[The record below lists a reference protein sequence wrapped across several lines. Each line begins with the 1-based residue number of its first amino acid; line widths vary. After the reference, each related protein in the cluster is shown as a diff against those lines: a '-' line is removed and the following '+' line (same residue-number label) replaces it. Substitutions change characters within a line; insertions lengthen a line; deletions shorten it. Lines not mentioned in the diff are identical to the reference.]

1 MPIRRNEPST
11 STVTG
16 GTRRQAGGATKLPAA
31 ELKKLLADIDA
42 APPEQ
47 RAALFEGLASRGL
60 ELSEA
65 QAKTLN
71 EAATKYGVAVSFGQP
86 AVPAPVE
93 QAGGKGVVSTS
104 LAEAGVTV
112 TQAQRDEI
120 AKQTALKAIDVVTKF
135 KDVKGE
141 AEAINGEGDPR
152 VSARRSAMS
161 LLIAE
166 KSKQFVDLEQ
176 VKGLGGRVAD
186 DIAWLMDAERK
197 DYTQQG
203 ANQFSWNRAEGYG
216 ASSYIQTEFSTRVKR
231 AETKASSFETGQSKI
246 VDAGD
251 NSVLAAVNIKD
262 PEKRAA
268 ALADILLQFRG
279 RVDTAGTKIDYQNNR
294 IDRVGTVL
302 VAEQRMLAAAADL
315 DANDPSKMRELA
327 LVSSVIASHPTSSVN
342 SIFDARNTV
351 AEMARLYPSFV
362 KSGDESPYEAI
373 HHNFSRDTPR
383 HIGNFLATSMFPV
396 GDEKLRAE
404 SFCALVGAMEAARN
418 GDVATARAEVEKVL
432 KKNPGIEGFGELAS
446 VDNAQ
451 LADKL
456 RDLIAGKCKEPLS
469 KEVEQFLS
477 LSAHLYRVV
486 VDSRPSME
494 TLQRDLFRAGDAWG
508 EVADVIAQMSKGN
521 TLGTL
526 RDLGEARLAMRDAI
540 IGAKTGYERIE
551 LIKLDAQLNRLTNEE
566 LGGAVDRIGNVK
578 TDAQRAECLLAVQTG
593 LRSAIAMGLE
603 HIVDPK
609 DPAAGKGEPLGALLA
624 EVDKAIGGGK
634 IGEDQYRELMSRVY
648 VAGAVVTQNTRSFF
662 DSRTPALAAANIK
675 LDPQFM
681 DQLAKESPLHYVT
694 ALAQKGMTVGL
705 QEKIS
710 ARSIENVE
718 GMRVLNGVGP
728 VVFTSVVFAESAKEL
743 AKLGTSKDQLAVLYK
758 LEEKKMVAVGGL
770 FVDSAHAPGGNSH
783 LNMYAMNNGIPVA
796 ALPDLRTKYAE
807 FFQNA
812 GKEGGVYID
821 DTGGN
826 FRMMTLDKA
835 VEDGL
840 IPGAKKGDPASI
852 EAAIEKLRPGVN
864 RSVSYLKPTSEGQA
878 FELAAKHEAIINE
891 KRKTRQVELFIPME
905 EVGGLSRSPMW
916 SELAKLGIHAR
927 HLAGEKGTVLAL
939 LSEHPVLGK
948 HCLKGSQF
956 TPADIRDALVEA
968 VDPTSGRKLVD
979 MWDRL
984 WSQDPKIGS
993 VNAEGTKETNP
1004 NHYLNSAFYTDRAYR
1019 SAVCEQLQHATLAGL
1034 SSLWVKP
1041 QPEIKHAVAADDTLA
1056 KLAAK
1061 YNTTIDSLRELNGL
1075 GKKDPLP
1082 SELRVVPMEL
1092 TEAGKKAYAGLARN
1106 PALAES
1112 DVWITR
1118 SSFTGED
1125 RPGKSGAGQYES
1137 PHHLYSPAERMLGL
1151 AGVLE
1156 STWMPEPVENNVAE
1170 QFYLP
1175 YIGPTIAVMHCL
1187 EPDISG
1193 VMISRDIE
1201 NGARGDVTF
1210 QLVQGF
1216 GGGVEG
1222 GKTTEGVIHQGK
1234 LEVKITNGEEG
1245 GKEVD
1250 VMGTKVT
1257 DADMQKLRAIVLETE
1272 KYFNEVLEKD
1282 KGHAVDMEIARVN
1295 GEWMIVQARVIL
1307 MDK

>member
-1 MPIRRNEPST
+1 MPIRRSDPTT
-11 STVTG
+11 STVTSG
-16 GTRRQAGGATKLPAA
+16 ARREGGGAAKLPAA
-31 ELKKLLADIDA
+31 ELGKLLAEIEA

-60 ELSEA
+60 ALSEE
-65 QAKTLN
+65 QAKALN
-71 EAATKYGVAVSFGQP
+71 EAATKHGVAVSFGAPQ
-86 AVPAPVE
+86 APVE
-93 QAGGKGVVSTS
+93 EAGSKGVVTTAV
-104 LAEAGVTV
+104 AEANVTV
-112 TQAQRDEI
+112 TQAQREEI
-120 AKQTALKAIDVVTKF
+120 AKQTALKAIDVVTQF

-152 VSARRSAMS
+152 VTARRSAMS

-176 VKGLGGRVAD
+176 VKAIGGRVPD

-203 ANQFSWNRAEGYG
+203 ANQFAWNRAEGYG
-216 ASSYIQTEFSTRVKR
+216 GKSYIQTEFSTRVKR
-231 AETKASSFETGQSKI
+231 AETKATSFETGQSKI

-262 PEKRAA
+262 PDKRAA
-268 ALADILLQFRG
+268 ALADMLLQFRG

-315 DANDPSKMRELA
+315 DANDPTKMRELA
-327 LVSSVIASHPTSSVN
+327 LVSAVIASHPTSSVN

-351 AEMARLYPSFV
+351 AEMARLYSFT

-373 HHNFSRDTPR
+373 HHNFSRDTPK
-383 HIGNFLATSMFPV
+383 HIASFLGTTMLPV
-396 GDEKLRAE
+396 GDPKLRAE
-404 SFCALVGAMEAARN
+404 SFVTLVEAMETARG
-418 GDVATARAEVEKVL
+418 GDVAKARADVDKLL
-432 KKNPGIEGFGELAS
+432 KKNPGLEGFGELGT

-451 LADKL
+451 FADKL
-456 RDLIAGKCKEPLS
+456 RDLIASKCTQK
-469 KEVEQFLS
+469 VEHDTEKFLS
-477 LSAHLYRVV
+477 LTAHLYRVV
-486 VDSRPSME
+486 VDSRPSTE

-508 EVADVIAQMSKGN
+508 EVADVIVQMGKGN
-521 TLGTL
+521 TAGTL

-540 IGAKTGYERIE
+540 VGAKTGYERIE

-566 LGGAVDRIGNVK
+566 LGGTVDRIGNVK
-578 TDAQRAECLLAVQTG
+578 TDAERAECLLAVQTG
-593 LRSAIAMGLE
+593 LRSAVAMGLE

-609 DPAAGKGEPLGALLA
+609 DPAAGKGESLGVLLA
-624 EVDKAIGGGK
+624 EVDKALAGGK

-648 VAGAVVTQNTRSFF
+648 VASAVVTQNTRSFF
-662 DSRTPALAAANIK
+662 DSRTPSLAAANIK
-675 LDPQFM
+675 LDSQFM

-705 QEKIS
+705 KESIS

-718 GMRVLNGVGP
+718 GMRVLNGIGP

-743 AKLGTSKDQLAVLYK
+743 AKMGTSKDQLAVLYK

-770 FVDSAHAPGGNSH
+770 FVDSANAPGGNSH

-796 ALPDLRTKYAE
+796 ALPELRTKYAE

-826 FRMMTLDKA
+826 FRMMTLEKA

-840 IPGAKKGDPASI
+840 IPGAQKGDPASI

-864 RSVSYLKPTSEGQA
+864 RSVSYIKPTTEGQA

-891 KRKTRQVELFIPME
+891 KRKTRQVELFIPQDQVRGVSHTPSFE
-905 EVGGLSRSPMW
+905 
-916 SELAKLGIHAR
+916 ELATLGIHAR

-939 LSEHPVLGK
+939 LAAHPVLGK
-948 HCLKGSQF
+948 HVPKGSEV
-956 TPADIRDALVEA
+956 TPADIKDALKAA
-968 VDPTSGRKLVD
+968 VDPKTGKTLD
-979 MWDRL
+979 EL
-984 WSQDPKIGS
+984 WTAVWSHDPKIGS

-1004 NHYLNSAFYTDRAYR
+1004 NHFLNSAFYTDRQYR
-1019 SAVCEQLQHATLAGL
+1019 AQTRESLQHATLEGL
-1034 SSLWVKP
+1034 VNLWVKDL
-1041 QPEIKHAVAADDTLA
+1041 PEVKHAVVEGDTVATLA
-1056 KLAAK
+1056 VK
-1061 YNTTIDSLRELNGL
+1061 YNTTVEAVRELNGL
-1075 GKKDPLP
+1075 KKGDALP
-1082 SELRVVPMEL
+1082 NELRVVPREL
-1092 TEAGKKAYAGLARN
+1092 TEAGKKLYDGLNKN
-1106 PALAES
+1106 PALAQS
-1112 DVWITR
+1112 DNWITR

-1137 PHHLYSPAERMLGL
+1137 FPNLRNPVARMIGL
-1151 AGVLE
+1151 AGVVE
-1156 STWMPEPVENNVAE
+1156 STWMPEPIENNVAE

-1175 YIGPTIAVMHCL
+1175 FIGPTVVVQHCL
-1187 EPDISG
+1187 DPDISG

-1210 QLVQGF
+1210 QLVHGF

-1234 LEVKITNGEEG
+1234 HEVKITNGEEG

-1250 VMGTKVT
+1250 VMGIKVT
-1257 DADMQKLRAIVLETE
+1257 DADMQKLRSIVLETE
-1272 KYFNEVLEKD
+1272 KFFNEVIERD
-1282 KGHAVDMEIARVN
+1282 KGHAVDMEVARVN
-1295 GEWMIVQARVIL
+1295 GEWQIVQARVIL

>member
-1 MPIRRNEPST
+1 MPIRRNDPST
-11 STVTG
+11 STGST
-16 GTRRQAGGATKLPAA
+16 GTRRQTGGA
-31 ELKKLLADIDA
+31 
-42 APPEQ
+42 
-47 RAALFEGLASRGL
+47 
-60 ELSEA
+60 SEA
-65 QAKTLN
+65 P
-71 EAATKYGVAVSFGQP
+71 E
-86 AVPAPVE
+86 APVE
-93 QAGGKGVVSTS
+93 QAETKGVVTTS
-104 LAEAGVTV
+104 VAEANVTV

-120 AKQTALKAIDVVTKF
+120 AKQTALKAIDVVTQF

-152 VSARRSAMS
+152 VTARRSAMS

-176 VKGLGGRVAD
+176 VKAIGGRVPD

-203 ANQFSWNRAEGYG
+203 SNQFSWNRAEGYG

-231 AETKASSFETGQSKI
+231 AETKAASFETGQAKI

-315 DANDPSKMRELA
+315 DANDPTKMRELA
-327 LVSSVIASHPTSSVN
+327 LVSAVIASHPTSSVN

-351 AEMARLYPSFV
+351 AEMARLYSFT
-362 KSGDESPYEAI
+362 KSNDESPYEAI
-373 HHNFSRDTPR
+373 HHNFSRDTPK
-383 HIGNFLATSMFPV
+383 HIANFLGTTMLPA
-396 GDEKLRAE
+396 GDAKLRAE
-404 SFCALVGAMEAARN
+404 SFVTLVEAMETARG
-418 GDVATARAEVEKVL
+418 GDVAKARADVDKLL
-432 KKNPGIEGFGELAS
+432 KKNPGLEGFGELAT

-451 LADKL
+451 FADKL
-456 RDLIAGKCKEPLS
+456 RDVIASKCTQKIEHDTE
-469 KEVEQFLS
+469 KFLS
-477 LSAHLYRVV
+477 LTAHLYRVV
-486 VDSRPSME
+486 VDSRPSAE

-508 EVADVIAQMSKGN
+508 EVADVIVQMGKGN
-521 TLGTL
+521 TAGTL
-526 RDLGEARLAMRDAI
+526 RDLGEARVALRDAI

-566 LGGAVDRIGNVK
+566 LGGTVDRIGNVK
-578 TDAQRAECLLAVQTG
+578 TDAERAECLLAVQTG
-593 LRSAIAMGLE
+593 LRSAVAMGLE

-609 DPAAGKGEPLGALLA
+609 DPAAGKGEGLGVLLA
-624 EVDKAIGGGK
+624 EVDKALAGGK

-648 VAGAVVTQNTRSFF
+648 VASAVVTQNTRSFF
-662 DSRTPALAAANIK
+662 DSRTPSLAAANIK

-705 QEKIS
+705 KEKIS

-743 AKLGTSKDQLAVLYK
+743 AKMGTSKDQLAVLYK

-796 ALPDLRTKYAE
+796 ALPDLRTKYSE

-812 GKEGGVYID
+812 GKEGGVYVD
-821 DTGGN
+821 DSGGN
-826 FRMMTLDKA
+826 FRMMTLQKA

-840 IPGAKKGDPASI
+840 IPGAKVGDPASI

-864 RSVSYLKPTSEGQA
+864 RSVSYIKPTSEGTA
-878 FELAAKHEAIINE
+878 FEIAAKHEAIINE
-891 KRKTRQVELFIPME
+891 KRKTRQVELFIPQE
-905 EVGGLSRSPMW
+905 QVRGVSHTPTFE
-916 SELAKLGIHAR
+916 ELATLGIHAR

-939 LSEHPVLGK
+939 LGAHPVLGK
-948 HCLKGSQF
+948 HVPKGSEV
-956 TPADIRDALVEA
+956 TPADIKDALKEA
-968 VDPTSGRKLVD
+968 IDPKTGKTLD
-979 MWDRL
+979 EL
-984 WSQDPKIGS
+984 WTAVWAQDPKIGS
-993 VNAEGTKETNP
+993 VNADGTKETNP
-1004 NHYLNSAFYTDRAYR
+1004 NHYLNSAFYTDRQYR
-1019 SAVCEQLQHATLAGL
+1019 AQTIENLQHATLDGL
-1034 SSLWVKP
+1034 VKLWVKDL
-1041 QPEIKHAVAADDTLA
+1041 PEVKHAVVEGDTLA
-1056 KLAAK
+1056 TLTVK
-1061 YNTTIDSLRELNGL
+1061 YNTTVEALRELNGL
-1075 GKKDPLP
+1075 KKGDPLP
-1082 SELRVVPMEL
+1082 KELRVVPREL
-1092 TEAGKKAYAGLARN
+1092 TDTGKKLYEGLNRSATLAG
-1106 PALAES
+1106 S
-1112 DVWITR
+1112 DSWIAR

-1137 PHHLYSPAERMLGL
+1137 YHHLHSPVARLIGV

-1175 YIGPTIAVMHCL
+1175 FIGPTVAVQHCL

-1210 QLVQGF
+1210 QLVHGF

-1245 GKEVD
+1245 GSAVD

-1257 DADMQKLRAIVLETE
+1257 DADMQKLRTIVLETE
-1272 KYFNEVLEKD
+1272 KYFNEVIEKD
-1282 KGHAVDMEIARVN
+1282 KGHAVDMEVARVN

>member
-1 MPIRRNEPST
+1 MPIRRNDPTT
-11 STVTG
+11 STVTS
-16 GTRRQAGGATKLPAA
+16 GTRRQSGAATKLAA
-31 ELKKLLADIDA
+31 TELKKLLADIEA

-47 RAALFEGLASRGL
+47 RAALFEGLAGRGL
-60 ELSEA
+60 ELSAE
-65 QAKTLN
+65 QAKVLN
-71 EAATKYGVAVSFGQP
+71 EAATKHGVAVSFGAP
-86 AVPAPVE
+86 AAPVE
-93 QAGGKGVVSTS
+93 QAPSKGEVNTS

-135 KDVKGE
+135 KDVQGE

-161 LLIAE
+161 LLISE

-176 VKGLGGRVAD
+176 LKGLGGRVAD

-203 ANQFSWNRAEGYG
+203 SNQFSWNRAEGYG

-251 NSVLAAVNIKD
+251 NSVLAAVNLKD
-262 PEKRAA
+262 PDKRAA

-315 DANDPSKMRELA
+315 DANDPTKMRELA

-383 HIGNFLATSMFPV
+383 HIANFLATTMFPV
-396 GDEKLRAE
+396 GDEKVRAD
-404 SFCALVGAMEAARN
+404 SFCTLVSAMETARG
-418 GDVATARAEVEKVL
+418 GDVAGARAEVDKLL
-432 KKNPGIEGFGELAS
+432 KKNPGIEGFGELAT

-451 LADKL
+451 FADKL
-456 RDLIAGKCKEPLS
+456 RDLIAGKCKQPLS
-469 KEVEQFLS
+469 KEVEKFLS

-526 RDLGEARLAMRDAI
+526 RDLGEARLAMRDAV

-593 LRSAIAMGLE
+593 LRAAVAMGLE

-609 DPAAGKGEPLGALLA
+609 DPAAGKGEGLGVLLS
-624 EVDKAIGGGK
+624 EVDKALSGGK

-648 VAGAVVTQNTRSFF
+648 VASAVVTQNTRSFF
-662 DSRTPALAAANIK
+662 DSRTPALASANIK

-705 QEKIS
+705 QEKIT

-718 GMRVLNGVGP
+718 GMRVLNGIGP

-770 FVDSAHAPGGNSH
+770 FVDSANAPGGNSH

-796 ALPDLRTKYAE
+796 ALPDLRTKYGE

-826 FRMMTLDKA
+826 FRMMTLEKA

-840 IPGAKKGDPASI
+840 IPGAKKGDKASI

-864 RSVSYLKPTSEGQA
+864 RSVSYIKPTTEGQA

-891 KRKTRQVELFIPME
+891 KRKTRQVELFIPQDQVRGISHTPTFE
-905 EVGGLSRSPMW
+905 
-916 SELAKLGIHAR
+916 ELATLGIHAR

-939 LSEHPVLGK
+939 LAAHPVLGK
-948 HCLKGSQF
+948 HVPKGSEV
-956 TPADIRDALVEA
+956 TPADIKDALKEA
-968 VDPTSGRKLVD
+968 IDPKTGKTLDELWTAV
-979 MWDRL
+979 
-984 WSQDPKIGS
+984 WSQDPKVGT

-1004 NHYLNSAFYTDRAYR
+1004 NHFLNSAFYTDRQYR
-1019 SAVCEQLQHATLAGL
+1019 AQTRESLQHATLEGL
-1034 SSLWVKP
+1034 CNLWVKSL
-1041 QPEIKHAVAADDTLA
+1041 PEVKHAVVEGDTVSTLA
-1056 KLAAK
+1056 VK
-1061 YNTTIDSLRELNGL
+1061 YNTTVEALRELNGL
-1075 GKKDPLP
+1075 KKGDPLP
-1082 SELRVVPMEL
+1082 KELRVVPQEL
-1092 TEAGKKAYAGLARN
+1092 TDAGKKLYDGLNRN
-1106 PALAES
+1106 PALAAS
-1112 DVWITR
+1112 DNWITR

-1137 PHHLYSPAERMLGL
+1137 FPNLRNPVARMIGL
-1151 AGVLE
+1151 AGVVE
-1156 STWMPEPVENNVAE
+1156 STWMPEPIENNVAE

-1175 YIGPTIAVMHCL
+1175 FIGPTVVVQHCL
-1187 EPDISG
+1187 APDISG

-1210 QLVQGF
+1210 QLVHGF

-1234 LEVKITNGEEG
+1234 LDVKITNGQEG
-1245 GKEVD
+1245 GNEVD
-1250 VMGTKVT
+1250 VQGIKVT
-1257 DADMQKLRAIVLETE
+1257 DADMQKLRQIVLETE
-1272 KYFNEVLEKD
+1272 KYFNEVIEKD
-1282 KGHAVDMEIARVN
+1282 KGHAVDMEVARVN
-1295 GEWMIVQARVIL
+1295 GEWQIVQARVIL